1 MNLKHKLLPLTVLIL
16 SFSLLL
22 SGCHNQVVEKVGVLP
37 DRSTQLVA
45 HNTENEETETEGK
58 SWDVHN
64 ADEIRL
70 YTSEM
75 EISER
80 PSSHYFGDTPYLYRT
95 VSQASGDTTYSLE
108 QIQDDG
114 TLTQLHAISIP
125 AGSYFHYSPDGTTA
139 AYETWINNCLTL
151 MLVDLSTNEERVL
164 WQSDEASLLKELQV
178 SARLALQWS
187 PDGSTLLFMPLCY
200 SDGSSDSAKDQ
211 TTTITAKP
219 ESSVPASAESST
231 STEETPA
238 ESSVPTDAATETSDS
253 TAPTDDSAAEE
264 SVTVN
269 DSTTANDSVAA
280 EDSAVV
286 TAVES
291 LPSISP
297 QEKMQKI
304 HQALPNF
311 PLLYAYELDEKQMQS
326 FLIAPED
333 YPLYDSA
340 TQPMICATQDG
351 SRFFIYFNSPWDP
364 AQAHFLDLEA
374 PLHYSTPLTD
384 YLANFT
390 ELSSRPLFYDH
401 LLYLQQDGIGITALD
416 LSQGS
421 VVAQYSFHDPIN
433 SFTLYEDTLIVAQ
446 PASVGGGVD
455 VTAYLLNLETKQSVL
470 LYHNNE
476 TYSPFINHMEISQN
490 GMHLLIEQ
498 LPSTYRTQKQLIQ
511 LSFN

>member
-1 MNLKHKLLPLTVLIL
+1 MKPKFSYLTALLLLFT
-16 SFSLLL
+16 LLL
-22 SGCHNQVVEKVGVLP
+22 SGCRNQVVEKVGVLP
-37 DRSTQLVA
+37 DRSTQLIA
-45 HNTENEETETEGK
+45 HDTENEEAENTGK

-75 EISER
+75 VISEL
-80 PSSHYFGDTPYLYRT
+80 PSSHYFENMPYLYRT
-95 VSQASGDTTYSLE
+95 VSESSGNTTYSLE
-108 QIQDDG
+108 QIEADG
-114 TLTQLHAISIP
+114 SLTQLHAISVP
-125 AGSYFHYSPDGTTA
+125 DGSYFHYSPDGTTA

-164 WQSDEASLLKELQV
+164 WQSDETSLLKELQV

-200 SDGSSDSAKDQ
+200 SNEVESNENHES
-211 TTTITAKP
+211 TTAEPDTDDT
-219 ESSVPASAESST
+219 PATAESGAENS
-231 STEETPA
+231 SAA
-238 ESSVPTDAATETSDS
+238 ESSVPTD
-253 TAPTDDSAAEE
+253 EE
-264 SVTVN
+264 SSAP
-269 DSTTANDSVAA
+269 STDSVANSSVPTDTA
-280 EDSAVV
+280 TDVTTDAVTD
-286 TAVES
+286 TATEAADTTTDVS
-291 LPSISP
+291 VPPVLSP

-304 HQALPNF
+304 YQTLPNF
-311 PLLYAYELDEKQMQS
+311 PLLYTYELDEKEMQS
-326 FLIAPED
+326 FLIAVED
-333 YPLYDSA
+333 YPLYDA
-340 TQPMICATQDG
+340 VTQPMICATQDG
-351 SRFFIYFNSPWDP
+351 NRFFIYFNSPWNP
-364 AQAHFLDLEA
+364 AQAHFLDLET

-384 YLANFT
+384 YLTNFT

-401 LLYLQQDGIGITALD
+401 LLYLQQDGIGITVLD

-421 VVAQYSFHDPIN
+421 VVAQYSFNDPIH

-446 PASVGGGVD
+446 PAAVGGGVD

-476 TYSPFINHMEISQN
+476 TYSPFVNHMEISEN